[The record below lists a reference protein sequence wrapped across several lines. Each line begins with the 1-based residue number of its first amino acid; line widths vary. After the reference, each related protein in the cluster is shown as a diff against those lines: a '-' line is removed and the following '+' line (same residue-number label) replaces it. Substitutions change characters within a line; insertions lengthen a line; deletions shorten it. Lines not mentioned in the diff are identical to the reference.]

1 MPTLKLPL
9 DLLNCVYYRMSIQ
22 PIANQVI
29 THYVHGFSRNLILG
43 AGLAYTVQNQNYSH
57 IPLIILFP
65 SIYAGYNLY
74 ENKDKVIPYLKHLR
88 AELKK

>member
-1 MPTLKLPL
+1 MLA
-9 DLLNCVYYRMSIQ
+9 YSRMNVQ

-29 THYVHGFSRNLILG
+29 THYVHGFTRNLVCG
-43 AGLAYTVQNQNYSH
+43 AGLAYTVHNENYSH

-74 ENKDKVIPYLKHLR
+74 DNKDKVIHYLKTEFKR
-88 AELKK
+88 